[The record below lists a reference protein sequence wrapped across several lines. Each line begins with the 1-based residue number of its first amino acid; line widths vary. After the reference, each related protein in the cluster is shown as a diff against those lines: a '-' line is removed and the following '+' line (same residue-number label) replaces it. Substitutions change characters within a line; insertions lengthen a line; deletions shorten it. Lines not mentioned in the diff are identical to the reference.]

1 MWSLFHSPHNNHL
14 TLHWFSLTRMV
25 IFFIPLGSFDLRVDV
40 TQGGDVLFEV
50 TLPTPLSKPINLIM
64 EYVNLD
70 NPLRRKNVTTNV
82 AYIAKTSFLHLE
94 PSSRVPFDR
103 FRVSVRLISSFIIGP
118 PVEDD
123 IDRG

>member
-1 MWSLFHSPHNNHL
+1 M
-14 TLHWFSLTRMV
+14 
-25 IFFIPLGSFDLRVDV
+25 RVDV

-50 TLPTPLSKPINLIM
+50 TLPTPLSKPVNLIM

-70 NPLRRKNVTTNV
+70 NPLRRKNVTTTV

-103 FRVSVRLISSFIIGP
+103 FRVSVRLTSSFIVGP
-118 PVEDD
+118 PVED
-123 IDRG
+123 INDRG

>member
-1 MWSLFHSPHNNHL
+1 M
-14 TLHWFSLTRMV
+14 
-25 IFFIPLGSFDLRVDV
+25 RVDV

-50 TLPTPLSKPINLIM
+50 TLPTPLSKPVNLIM

-103 FRVSVRLISSFIIGP
+103 FRVSVRLTSSFIIGP
-118 PVEDD
+118 PIED
-123 IDRG
+123 INDRG